1 MKKLLLLCLIYIIP
15 AIASATNLPD
25 KSNNAIKLGKAQLF
39 VDLICFADPED
50 PEYKSKSLDEIYG
63 PFEIYAN
70 TVPLFNKE
78 NEVISIPLKRDS
90 MRYYAEVPVER
101 LEEIG
106 GIEFF
111 FNGESVGGCQVVF
124 KQNEPTG
131 LQIELS
137 LSDPSQNY
145 VSYYGASRDYTM
157 EDWRNIS
164 HAIVNALSVN
174 PFMFY
179 PKDRSVYKSSWRDVV
194 KIQTDSIWPAFL
206 KKALIDV
213 QIPLHAVDWVTNS
226 LKMRFASQCVIPYV
240 ERAKVYDIIVD
251 EPPIEAYDFLGSIDY
266 NPDVFLL
273 APPLSPQRLFISNI
287 MRFIDGGL
295 EDIGER
301 PVKEWKEYMDRKLAP
316 AMEERPKLLL
326 DLLAGM
332 SYVRQL
338 EEEKPLTPIQ
348 IKNINEGFTD
358 DIGKIVLA
366 RNEALVARLEKKE
379 KAELRNMT
387 DEAFD
392 LKKFIDENYKGRPVV
407 VDLWNTWCGPCMQA
421 ISQSEETKQEFAGS
435 DLVFLYVADDSSPE
449 DEWSRKAEEIGSK
462 QVRVSTDTSAAI
474 LKSHNLEGFP
484 SYLFFDRDHNLIHSR
499 TAFPGPR
506 GFRELLLE
514 LNPRK

>member
-1 MKKLLLLCLIYIIP
+1 MKNSYRFFLIILFLQIIPLCAIANTNHTNNAVKLGSAQLKVLISLTNQGEPQDSTSAFTINNVNIYGVTIPIFQPNGEMLYHRLNRDSLTFKGEIPLERIKEFGLIQIYINDNFIGASPIIFKHNELTEVKVELIDSSISRLIY
-15 AIASATNLPD
+15 
-25 KSNNAIKLGKAQLF
+25 
-39 VDLICFADPED
+39 
-50 PEYKSKSLDEIYG
+50 
-63 PFEIYAN
+63 
-70 TVPLFNKE
+70 
-78 NEVISIPLKRDS
+78 NE
-90 MRYYAEVPVER
+90 
-101 LEEIG
+101 
-106 GIEFF
+106 
-111 FNGESVGGCQVVF
+111 
-124 KQNEPTG
+124 TT
-131 LQIELS
+131 
-137 LSDPSQNY
+137 SDY
-145 VSYYGASRDYTM
+145 
-157 EDWRNIS
+157 NIS
-164 HAIVNALSVN
+164 DWDNIHHAIRNSITVN

-206 KKALIDV
+206 NESLKGCI
-213 QIPLHAVDWVTNS
+213 IPVHARDWVMNS
-226 LKMRFASQCVIPYV
+226 LKMRFASQCVMPYV
-240 ERAKVYDIIVD
+240 ERAKDYDIIVD
-251 EPPIEAYDFLGSIDY
+251 EPPIEAYDFLDSIDY

-273 APPLSPQRLFISNI
+273 AHPLSPQRLFISNI

-449 DEWSRKAEEIGSK
+449 DEWSRKAEAIGSK

-484 SYLFFDRDHNLIHSR
+484 SYLFFDRDHNLVHSR

-514 LNPRK
+514 IARGK

>member
-106 GIEFF
+106 GIEVF

-194 KIQTDSIWPAFL
+194 KIQTDSIWPAF
-206 KKALIDV
+206 
-213 QIPLHAVDWVTNS
+213 
-226 LKMRFASQCVIPYV
+226 
-240 ERAKVYDIIVD
+240 
-251 EPPIEAYDFLGSIDY
+251 
-266 NPDVFLL
+266 
-273 APPLSPQRLFISNI
+273 
-287 MRFIDGGL
+287 
-295 EDIGER
+295 
-301 PVKEWKEYMDRKLAP
+301 
-316 AMEERPKLLL
+316 
-326 DLLAGM
+326 
-332 SYVRQL
+332 
-338 EEEKPLTPIQ
+338 
-348 IKNINEGFTD
+348 
-358 DIGKIVLA
+358 
-366 RNEALVARLEKKE
+366 
-379 KAELRNMT
+379 
-387 DEAFD
+387 
-392 LKKFIDENYKGRPVV
+392 
-407 VDLWNTWCGPCMQA
+407 
-421 ISQSEETKQEFAGS
+421 
-435 DLVFLYVADDSSPE
+435 
-449 DEWSRKAEEIGSK
+449 
-462 QVRVSTDTSAAI
+462 
-474 LKSHNLEGFP
+474 
-484 SYLFFDRDHNLIHSR
+484 
-499 TAFPGPR
+499 
-506 GFRELLLE
+506 
-514 LNPRK
+514 